1 MFSLPSVEHEHQN
14 TRKVPTVHVLQAV
27 GSYQETKS
35 RILIFHGMVYARFAA
50 IIDDLFKQ
58 QIRKYNAN
66 SEI

>member
-1 MFSLPSVEHEHQN
+1 MVISRTWTSEHAQS
-14 TRKVPTVHVLQAV
+14 TLLCTA

-35 RILIFHGMVYARFAA
+35 QIMMFHGMVYARLAA
-50 IIDDLFKQ
+50 IIELNDLFKQ

>member
-1 MFSLPSVEHEHQN
+1 MN
-14 TRKVPTVHVLQAV
+14 MRKVPYCVLQAT